1 MIEQSRTSTMDQ
13 QTVLFFRVHLPFWGS
28 LISDRLGKGLRGH
41 KPILKFCQHELAVA
55 SQELFP
61 LMATQPLPRV
71 KSTTNGTYRA
81 TCVSIVHGGTNLATV
96 EQMEQIFRQ
105 NRSLF
110 GDCRSSLAR
119 G

>member
-1 MIEQSRTSTMDQ
+1 MDQ
-13 QTVLFFRVHLPFWGS
+13 HLLALNKNLKVYLPFWGS
-28 LISDRLGKGLRGH
+28 LIPDRPRKGLRGH
-41 KPILKFCQHELAVA
+41 KPVLKFCQHELAVA

-61 LMATQPLPRV
+61 LTTTQHLPHVR
-71 KSTTNGTYRA
+71 STTNGTYGA
-81 TCVSIVHGGTNLATV
+81 TRVSVVHGGPNLATV

-110 GDCRSSLAR
+110 GDCRSCLAR